1 MMNTLIFFDGKYRC
15 NKKFACSIFD
25 VKCGEIDR
33 KTLIKQINANSH
45 KSDSIVY
52 QLNDKKIEY

>member
-15 NKKFACSIFD
+15 NKKIACSKFD
-25 VKCGEIDR
+25 VRCGEIDR

-45 KSDSIVY
+45 KSDSITY
-52 QLNDKKIEY
+52 QKNDNKFEF